1 MTEHKDVHAAL
12 LAFQAEMPTL
22 RKTATNPH
30 FHSKFC
36 PLDEIVETVTPLLY
50 KHGLT
55 WSTMPSQEDGKPVL
69 RYVLQH
75 AASGSGVMDAMP
87 LLLDKPNAQGQGS
100 AITYARRYAIT
111 AVLNLVADEDDDG
124 NGASSTAA
132 ARSREPRAASAAQIK
147 RLKGDIT
154 RSKFSADDVGK
165 LLAGVGVTLA
175 EGETVNSAVQRLTA
189 DQASGL
195 IDTISKGAVK
205 VGGSDVPAGDLLAH
219 APAGDTSDVPY
230 GQPAA
235 TGQIDVGA

>member
-69 RYVLQH
+69 
-75 AASGSGVMDAMP
+75 
-87 LLLDKPNAQGQGS
+87 
-100 AITYARRYAIT
+100 RYAIT